1 MALTGGRGSSHCPG
15 GSQPSVPWIIILP
28 PPASRSCERRESRFA
43 AVRASCPKLEFLSL
57 ARTRVSP
64 AALSQLADCR
74 PLRSI
79 DLEGSPFDDRAG
91 QTPSHLD
98 LLEDRRVV
106 GTCVADGD
114 VQSLPQAPGL
124 TSLRLRG
131 TRVTRETLIGL
142 TECHPL
148 RLVDCRGT
156 RITRVASERLRDAI
170 SAVCVLC
177 DNL

>member
-1 MALTGGRGSSHCPG
+1 MDNHSSTTR
-15 GSQPSVPWIIILP
+15 QPIVRATLNDVPD
-28 PPASRSCERRESRFA
+28 ESRFA